1 MKKKIFAILFGM
13 VLAVEAMAQI
23 SVSPESS
30 EGAFPLVTSDRQAV
44 IVYDAADAEVVGTV
58 AQCLADDIAAVTGKK
73 ITVKSSI
80 SEGDLPI
87 IAGTLGQSAIV
98 DGLAAAGKI
107 DAAAVEGKWEV
118 YGLQLVDNPAEGVDR
133 ALVVYGS
140 TPRGTAYGLFELS
153 RQMGVSPWI
162 WWADVAPAT
171 MSEVYVTG
179 DKMISKEPSVKYR
192 GIFINDED
200 FALQP
205 WAAKG
210 LDKQYNNIGPNTYA
224 RVMELLLR
232 LRANTLWPAM
242 HLCSEAF
249 WANKANL
256 PVAKKYDVMLGSS
269 HCEQMLRDNEWE
281 WRHAP
286 WNGNNDNWNYVT
298 NKSQIQRYWE
308 ERVAESVGY
317 DAMYTVGM
325 RGVHDW
331 GISGYPSTQ
340 DKVRGLTEIIAF
352 QRSLLDKY
360 MGDATQVPQ
369 LFIPYKEVLDA
380 YNAGLQVPD
389 DVTLCWVDDNHGYI
403 RQLPVPKEQARQGG
417 NGIYYHFSY
426 WGGPH
431 DYLWLCSHSPALTSY
446 ELSKAYDQGVQ
457 TLWVINVG
465 DIKPAEAE
473 LEFAMDLA
481 WDIDQWAPDKANA
494 YNRYWAAKTFG
505 ESLADDIADIKR
517 EYYRLAAGGKPEH
530 VFAVEYSNAEK
541 NQRMADYEALAAK
554 VDQVKARVPSNLQD
568 AFFQLIEYPVKG
580 AWNMNVK
587 HFRAAQSLELAA
599 AGERDE
605 ALAAAA
611 DARKAYRQIVDLT
624 KTYNTGI
631 AGGKWNGMMS
641 YKPRSLSQFGMPET
655 ATVSSINSTK
665 MEQQA
670 EAEATVIPAT
680 DYTASSGSFTTIE
693 GIGISD
699 KGVAVWPLDM
709 TKYVVARA
717 PWLEY
722 DVPVKTGVNTIAV
735 RCLPTFPVNTTY
747 DMRVAVSVAGG
758 QAKTISLKTIAQEG
772 KWNTT
777 VLQGFNDAT
786 VDYESAEEKT
796 VKVRVSLLDPGIVL
810 SDIRVELPVVED
822 LTLTEQLIENYDF
835 EYNHDG
841 QLNPVGNIGRGIPA
855 GWQSEGQLKK
865 GSNGLDSYGVN
876 QDANNYHGNNVC
888 WINSNP
894 MPASFKLY
902 QVIPAAKIEPG
913 VYRIQC
919 KLWVEVGKKT
929 SCRLF
934 ANNYVQY
941 YGYESDYT
949 NLLTPG
955 EINSYA
961 GYAGLESSNI
971 TLRDM
976 QVYVTVGEGEDL
988 EFGIKTGNKKN
999 DGSTATDNAGWFKV
1013 DYFRIDRVSG
1023 MPDPKTEEDLT
1034 LTEQVIENYDFELWN
1049 DNGTVR
1055 QNTDGTTRRYTPYGW
1070 NIVGS
1075 FPGQSYGINKDASN
1089 PHATNV
1095 CWCLPQGGYFP
1106 EGFELYQEIP
1116 ADKLEPGR
1124 YLVQCKLWVEEDY
1137 LATTR
1142 LFANDN
1148 VQYYGMEEDYQ
1159 NNLTPGENN
1168 TFAGYIG
1175 GLNGSFNL
1183 QDMFVYVDIAEG
1195 QSLRLG
1201 IRADGR
1207 QSDGTRHPEQKNG
1220 WFKVDYFRINKVE
1233 ATSINGLTP
1242 DPSPKGEGSW
1252 HIYDLQGRKVEML
1265 NVEKLN
1271 EQMGENRSTFQPFN
1285 LSTLTPGIYIVK
1297 MANGESRKIVVK

>member
-1 MKKKIFAILFGM
+1 M
-13 VLAVEAMAQI
+13 
-23 SVSPESS
+23 
-30 EGAFPLVTSDRQAV
+30 
-44 IVYDAADAEVVGTV
+44 
-58 AQCLADDIAAVTGKK
+58 
-73 ITVKSSI
+73 
-80 SEGDLPI
+80 
-87 IAGTLGQSAIV
+87 
-98 DGLAAAGKI
+98 
-107 DAAAVEGKWEV
+107 
-118 YGLQLVDNPAEGVDR
+118 
-133 ALVVYGS
+133 
-140 TPRGTAYGLFELS
+140 
-153 RQMGVSPWI
+153 
-162 WWADVAPAT
+162 
-171 MSEVYVTG
+171 
-179 DKMISKEPSVKYR
+179 
-192 GIFINDED
+192 
-200 FALQP
+200 
-205 WAAKG
+205 
-210 LDKQYNNIGPNTYA
+210 
-224 RVMELLLR
+224 
-232 LRANTLWPAM
+232 
-242 HLCSEAF
+242 
-249 WANKANL
+249 
-256 PVAKKYDVMLGSS
+256 
-269 HCEQMLRDNEWE
+269 
-281 WRHAP
+281 
-286 WNGNNDNWNYVT
+286 
-298 NKSQIQRYWE
+298 
-308 ERVAESVGY
+308 
-317 DAMYTVGM
+317 
-325 RGVHDW
+325 
-331 GISGYPSTQ
+331 
-340 DKVRGLTEIIAF
+340 
-352 QRSLLDKY
+352 
-360 MGDATQVPQ
+360 
-369 LFIPYKEVLDA
+369 
-380 YNAGLQVPD
+380 
-389 DVTLCWVDDNHGYI
+389 
-403 RQLPVPKEQARQGG
+403 
-417 NGIYYHFSY
+417 
-426 WGGPH
+426 
-431 DYLWLCSHSPALTSY
+431 
-446 ELSKAYDQGVQ
+446 
-457 TLWVINVG
+457 
-465 DIKPAEAE
+465 
-473 LEFAMDLA
+473 
-481 WDIDQWAPDKANA
+481 
-494 YNRYWAAKTFG
+494 
-505 ESLADDIADIKR
+505 
-517 EYYRLAAGGKPEH
+517 
-530 VFAVEYSNAEK
+530 
-541 NQRMADYEALAAK
+541 
-554 VDQVKARVPSNLQD
+554 
-568 AFFQLIEYPVKG
+568 
-580 AWNMNVK
+580 
-587 HFRAAQSLELAA
+587 
-599 AGERDE
+599 
-605 ALAAAA
+605 
-611 DARKAYRQIVDLT
+611 
-624 KTYNTGI
+624 
-631 AGGKWNGMMS
+631 
-641 YKPRSLSQFGMPET
+641 
-655 ATVSSINSTK
+655 
-665 MEQQA
+665 
-670 EAEATVIPAT
+670 
-680 DYTASSGSFTTIE
+680 
-693 GIGISD
+693 
-699 KGVAVWPLDM
+699 
-709 TKYVVARA
+709 
-717 PWLEY
+717 
-722 DVPVKTGVNTIAV
+722 
-735 RCLPTFPVNTTY
+735 
-747 DMRVAVSVAGG
+747 
-758 QAKTISLKTIAQEG
+758 
-772 KWNTT
+772 
-777 VLQGFNDAT
+777 LQGFNDAT

>member
-1 MKKKIFAILFGM
+1 MNTFFAR
-13 VLAVEAMAQI
+13 VLCGALLLLPMSAVAQEI
-23 SVSPESS
+23 SVTDVASDD
-30 EGAFPLVTSDRQAV
+30 AFV
-44 IVYDAADAEVVGTV
+44 IVGSEARTCIVVSQNDAEVVRTV
-58 AQCLADDIAAVTGKK
+58 AHCLASDIRQVTGK
-73 ITVKSSI
+73 SI
-80 SEGDLPI
+80 SVKNAIASGDLPI
-87 IAGTLGQSAIV
+87 IAGTLGQSEII
-98 DGLAAAGKI
+98 DEMGENGKI
-107 DAAAVEGKWEV
+107 DADAVRGKWEV
-118 YGLQLVDNPAEGVDR
+118 YGLQLVDNPVEGVTR

-140 TPRGTAYGLFELS
+140 TPRGTAYGLFDLS

-162 WWADVAPAT
+162 WWADVVPANKAELYAVGEKT
-171 MSEVYVTG
+171 
-179 DKMISKEPSVKYR
+179 ISKEPSVKYR

-210 LDKQYNNIGPNTYA
+210 IDKQYNNIGPNTYA
-224 RVMELLLR
+224 KVMELLLR

-286 WNGNNDNWNYVT
+286 WNGNNDDWNYVT
-298 NKSQIQRYWE
+298 NKTKIQTYWE
-308 ERVAESVGY
+308 ERVEESVGY
-317 DAMYTVGM
+317 DAMYTLGM

-340 DKVRGLTEIIAF
+340 DKVNGLTEIIAF

-403 RQLPVPKEQARQGG
+403 RQLPVAKEQARSGG
-417 NGIYYHFSY
+417 NGVYYHFSY

-473 LEFAMDLA
+473 LEFCMDLA
-481 WDIDQWAPDKANA
+481 WDIERWAPDKATE

-505 ESLADDIADIKR
+505 ETLAEPIADIKR

-530 VFAVEYSNAEK
+530 VFAVAYTNAEK
-541 NQRMADYEALAAK
+541 DQRMADYKALADK
-554 VDQVKARVPSNLQD
+554 VDEVKASVPSELLD
-568 AFFQLIEYPVKG
+568 AYYQLVEYPVKG
-580 AWNMNVK
+580 AYNMNVK
-587 HFRAAQSLELAA
+587 HFRASQSVELAN
-599 AGERDE
+599 AGERDQ
-605 ALAAAA
+605 ALEYAAE
-611 DARKAYRQIVDLT
+611 ARKAYREITDLT
-624 KTYNTGI
+624 AKYNTGI

-641 YKPRSLSQFGMPET
+641 YKPRNLSQFGMPAT
-655 ATVSSINSTK
+655 ATVSSINSVK
-665 MEQQA
+665 VEMPA
-670 EAEATVIPAT
+670 EPEVNVVPAT
-680 DYTASSGSFTTIE
+680 AYTASNGTFTTIE
-693 GIGISD
+693 GIGVSD
-699 KGVAVWPLDM
+699 EAITVWPLDM
-709 TKYVVARA
+709 TKYAVARA

-722 DVPVKTGVNTIAV
+722 DVPVKTGLNKIAV

-747 DMRVAVSVAGG
+747 DMRVAVSVAGAA
-758 QAKTISLKTIAQEG
+758 AKTISLKTVAQEG

-786 VDYESAEEKT
+786 VDYEATEDKT
-796 VKVRVSLLDPGIVL
+796 VKVRVSLLDPGVVV
-810 SDIRVELPVVED
+810 SDIRVELPIVED
-822 LTLTEQLIENYDF
+822 LTLTEQLIENYNF

-841 QLNPVGNIGRGIPA
+841 QLNPVGNVGRGIPA
-855 GWQSEGQLKK
+855 GWQSEGELKK

-876 QDANNYHGNNVC
+876 QDAVNYHGNNVC

-894 MPASFKLY
+894 MPQMFKLY
-902 QVIPAAKIEPG
+902 QTIPAAKLEPG
-913 VYRIQC
+913 IYRIQC
-919 KLWVEVGKKT
+919 QLWVEEGKKT
-929 SCRLF
+929 SCRLY
-934 ANNYVQY
+934 ANNNVQY

-955 EINSYA
+955 EINTYA
-961 GYAGLESSNI
+961 GYAGGNSPMVLK
-971 TLRDM
+971 DM
-976 QVYVTVGEGEDL
+976 QVFVSVEEGEDI

-999 DGSTATDNAGWFKV
+999 DGSTATDNSGWFKV
-1013 DYFRIDRVSG
+1013 DYFRINRVSD
-1023 MPDPKTEEDLT
+1023 MPDQAVEEDLT
-1034 LTEQVIENYDFELWN
+1034 LTKQLLTNYDFELWS

-1055 QNTDGTTRRYTPYGW
+1055 ENTDGTTRRYTPYGW
-1070 NIVGS
+1070 KIVGT
-1075 FPGQSYGINKDASN
+1075 FPGQSYGINKDATN
-1089 PHATNV
+1089 PHANNV

-1106 EGFELYQEIP
+1106 DGFELYQEIP
-1116 ADKLEPGR
+1116 AAKIEPGR
-1124 YLVQCKLWVEEDY
+1124 YLVQCKLWVEENY

-1142 LFANDN
+1142 LFANNN
-1148 VQYYGMEEDYQ
+1148 VQYYGMDSDYE
-1159 NNLTPGENN
+1159 NNLTPGEYN

-1175 GLNGSFNL
+1175 GLNGSFLL
-1183 QDMFVYVDIAEG
+1183 QDMYVYVDVAEG
-1195 QSLRLG
+1195 ESLRLG
-1201 IRADGR
+1201 IRADAR
-1207 QSDGTRHPEQKNG
+1207 QSDGTRHSEYKNG

-1233 ATSINGLTP
+1233 TTGISLN
-1242 DPSPKGEGSW
+1242 PSPSLPQGEGAV
-1252 HIYDLQGRKVEML
+1252 YDLQGRKVNA
-1265 NVEKLN
+1265 NVNGNVNNSQLFSSPS
-1271 EQMGENRSTFQPFN
+1271 GRSGGV
-1285 LSTLTPGIYIVK
+1285 STLNSQLAPGIYIVGGRK
-1297 MANGESRKIVVK
+1297 MVVR

>member
-1 MKKKIFAILFGM
+1 MLLPIG
-13 VLAVEAMAQI
+13 AQAQEI
-23 SVSPESS
+23 TVTEQAN
-30 EGAFPLVTSDRQAV
+30 GDAFV
-44 IVYDAADAEVVGTV
+44 IVSADAKTSIVVSDNDAEVVKTV
-58 AQCLADDIAAVTGKK
+58 AQCLADDIEAVTDKK
-73 ITVKSSI
+73 IGVLPSPFGGEM
-80 SEGDLPI
+80 EGGFI
-87 IAGTLGQSAIV
+87 IAGTLGQSDII
-98 DGLAAAGKI
+98 DELASEGKI
-107 DAAAVEGKWEV
+107 DADAVRGKWEV
-118 YGLQLVDNPAEGVDR
+118 YGQQMVDEPVEGVTR
-133 ALVVYGS
+133 ALVIYGS
-140 TPRGTAYGLFELS
+140 TPRGTAYGLLDLS

-162 WWADVAPAT
+162 WWADVAPAKKA
-171 MSEVYVTG
+171 ELYVTG
-179 DKMISKEPSVKYR
+179 EKTISKEPSVKYR

-224 RVMELLLR
+224 KVMELLLR

-298 NKSQIQRYWE
+298 NKTQIQNYWE

-340 DKVRGLTEIIAF
+340 DKVNGLTEIIAF
-352 QRSLLDKY
+352 QRSLLNKY

-389 DVTLCWVDDNHGYI
+389 DITLCWVDDNHGYI
-403 RQLPVPKEQARQGG
+403 RQLPVAKEQARSGG
-417 NGIYYHFSY
+417 NGVYYHFSY

-473 LEFAMDLA
+473 LEFCMDLA
-481 WDIDQWAPDKANA
+481 WDIERWTPDKATE

-505 ESLADDIADIKR
+505 ESLAEPIADIKR

-530 VFAVEYSNAEK
+530 VFAVDYTNAEK
-541 NQRMADYEALAAK
+541 DRRIADYKALADK
-554 VDQVKARVPSNLQD
+554 VDEVKASVPAELLD
-568 AFFQLIEYPVKG
+568 AWFQLIEYPVK
-580 AWNMNVK
+580 AAYNMNVK
-587 HFRAAQSLELAA
+587 HFRAAQSIELAN
-599 AGERDE
+599 AGEHDQ
-605 ALAAAA
+605 ALEYAAE
-611 DARKAYRQIVDLT
+611 ARKAYRQITDLT
-624 KTYNTGI
+624 AFYNTGI
-631 AGGKWNGMMS
+631 ADGKWNGMMS
-641 YKPRSLSQFGMPET
+641 CKPRNLSQFGMPAT
-655 ATVSSINSTK
+655 ASVSSINSVK
-665 MEQQA
+665 VEMPA
-670 EAEATVIPAT
+670 EPEVGIVPAT
-680 DYTASSGSFTTIE
+680 AYTASNGTFTTIE
-693 GIGISD
+693 GIGVSD
-699 KGVAVWPLDM
+699 EAVTVWPLDM
-709 TKYVVARA
+709 TKYAVARA

-722 DVPVKTGVNTIAV
+722 DVPVKTGTNTIAV

-747 DMRVAVSVAGG
+747 DMRVAVSIDGAT
-758 QAKTISLKTIAQEG
+758 AKTISLKTVAQEG

-777 VLQGFNDAT
+777 VLQGFNDAS
-786 VDYESAEEKT
+786 VDYEATEDKT
-796 VKVRVSLLDPGIVL
+796 VKVRVSLLDPGVVV

-841 QLNPVGNIGRGIPA
+841 ELNAVGNIGRGIPA
-855 GWQSEGQLKK
+855 GWLSEGTLKK

-876 QDANNYHGNNVC
+876 QDAVNYHGNNVC

-894 MPASFKLY
+894 MPAAFKLY
-902 QVIPAAKIEPG
+902 QTIPAAKLEPG
-913 VYRIQC
+913 IYRIQC
-919 KLWVEVGKKT
+919 QLWVENGKKT
-929 SCRLF
+929 SCRLY
-934 ANNYVQY
+934 ANNNVQY

-955 EINSYA
+955 EINTYA
-961 GYAGLESSNI
+961 GYAGGSSPMV
-971 TLRDM
+971 LKDM
-976 QVYVTVGEGEDL
+976 QVFVSVEEGEDI

-999 DGSTATDNAGWFKV
+999 DGTTATDNSGWFKV
-1013 DYFRIDRVSG
+1013 DYFRINRVSA
-1023 MPDPKTEEDLT
+1023 MPDQKEEDLT
-1034 LTEQVIENYDFELWN
+1034 LTKQLLTNYDFELY
-1049 DNGTVR
+1049 DSAGSVLE
-1055 QNTDGTTRRYTPYGW
+1055 NTSGTTQRYKHYGW
-1070 NIVGS
+1070 QLAGGT
-1075 FPGQSYGINKDASN
+1075 FPGDSYGINNDAVN
-1089 PHATNV
+1089 QHATNV
-1095 CWCLPQGGYFP
+1095 CWFLPKTGSMP

-1116 ADKLEPGR
+1116 AEKLTPGR

-1142 LFANDN
+1142 LFANNN
-1148 VQYYGMEEDYQ
+1148 VQYYGMDTDYE

-1175 GLNGSFNL
+1175 GLNGNFVL
-1183 QDMFVYVDIAEG
+1183 QDMYVYTDIAEG
-1195 QSLRLG
+1195 ESLRLG
-1201 IRADGR
+1201 IRSDNR
-1207 QSDGTRHPEQKNG
+1207 RSDGTPHPEYKNG
-1220 WFKVDYFRINKVE
+1220 WFKVDYFRINKME
-1233 ATSINGLTP
+1233 TTGILDEGLRMK
-1242 DPSPKGEGSW
+1242 DESNNPSSLISHPSS
-1252 HIYDLQGRKVEML
+1252 IYDLQGRKVADL
-1265 NVEKLN
+1265 SPLHPK
-1271 EQMGENRSTFQPFN
+1271 QSSPPRSLPSHPSP
-1285 LSTLTPGIYIVK
+1285 LKKGIYIV
-1297 MANGESRKIVVK
+1297 NGQKIVIK